1 MFGLLS
7 RDEKNILDAL
17 SKFDEIEEA
26 IVFGS
31 RAIGNYKAGSDV
43 DLALKGPLGSDLI
56 LQISESLNEDYPLPY
71 FFDVIDY
78 NRITNEALENHID
91 AYGKSIYSKK

>member
-43 DLALKGPLGSDLI
+43 DLALKGALGSDLI
-56 LQISESLNEDYPLPY
+56 IQVSESLNEDYPLPY

-78 NRITNEALENHID
+78 NRITNEALKSHID
-91 AYGKSIYSKK
+91 AYGKTIYSKK